1 MPERII
7 LILNCN
13 AIQFSRVD
21 DLADKILDTDTT
33 VTINIDDSTIRKATI
48 TGVIPT
54 NSPNNR
60 YPHDIVFAEI
70 NDNEL
75 FEMLCNLIGN
85 GTWYEDESI
94 CETLQKR
101 PL

>member
-7 LILNCN
+7 LILNCSG
-13 AIQFSRVD
+13 IQFSRVD

-33 VTINIDDSTIRKATI
+33 VTINIDDSTKREATI
-48 TGVIPT
+48 SGVISS
-54 NSPNNR
+54 NSPSNR
-60 YPHDIVFAEI
+60 YPHDVVFAEI
-70 NDNEL
+70 NDDEL

-85 GTWYEDESI
+85 RTWYEDKSV